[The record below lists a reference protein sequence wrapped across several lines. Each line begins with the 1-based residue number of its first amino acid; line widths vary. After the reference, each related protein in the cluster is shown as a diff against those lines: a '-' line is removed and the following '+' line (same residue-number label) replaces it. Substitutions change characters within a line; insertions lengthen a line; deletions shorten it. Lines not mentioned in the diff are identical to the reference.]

1 MKTKSGT
8 PYYAG
13 SLTGSDGLVGKFTN
27 WISQGL
33 SLSLSL
39 SRCRKKDGHDR
50 EKESG
55 PREGAVE
62 SENNVKWRKNR
73 KNYVDTDQ
81 IEKAKERERER
92 YTDQIINA
100 VITCSSK
107 QLHDSLDFGPASEVA
122 PQVLQG
128 HYNELCDIWSCG
140 VIMYVPG
147 DGYRGCGLVMRFLTP
162 RTRCTI
168 SPEKSL
174 EISPH
179 IPTYP

>member
-1 MKTKSGT
+1 MEKEQKE
-8 PYYAG
+8 
-13 SLTGSDGLVGKFTN
+13 L
-27 WISQGL
+27 
-33 SLSLSL
+33 
-39 SRCRKKDGHDR
+39 CRYRSDR
-50 EKESG
+50 EG
-55 PREGAVE
+55 EG
-62 SENNVKWRKNR
+62 
-73 KNYVDTDQ
+73 
-81 IEKAKERERER
+81 ERER

-168 SPEKSL
+168 LPEKSL